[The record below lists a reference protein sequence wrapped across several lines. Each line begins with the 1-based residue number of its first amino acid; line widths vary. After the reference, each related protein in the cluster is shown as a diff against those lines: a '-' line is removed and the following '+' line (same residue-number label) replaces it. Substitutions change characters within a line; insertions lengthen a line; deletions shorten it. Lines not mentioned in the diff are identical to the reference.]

1 MLILQLALRNLL
13 GAGIRTWLNVVALS
27 FSFVVIVFLQG
38 MYDGMN
44 EQATQASVAALYGGG
59 QYWQAR
65 YDPYDP
71 LTLPD
76 AHARVPPA
84 LDSLAA
90 HGQAAPILV
99 RQASIYPG
107 GRFRGVL
114 LRGIAP
120 AQQILDIPTAALAGG
135 GGSIPAVIGAR
146 MAKSTELK
154 PGDVVTVQ
162 WRDVHGT
169 FDAADV
175 KIAAVMHTTVQE
187 IDVDQIWVPLEALR
201 RLTAMPDEAS
211 LVVLAPGAP
220 APGPVALWSWKDQAW
235 LLRDIREL
243 ARLKSIDA
251 SVFYAFLLFLAMLAI
266 FDTQVLSIFRRRR
279 EIGTLMALGMTR
291 TRVIELF
298 TIEGAFHGVLAAV
311 VAAAYGL
318 PLLAWVAKTGYGMP
332 QGTDS
337 FGLAVGERIFPAYS
351 AALVVGTTLL
361 VLLVTTIVSWLPSRR
376 IAKLKPTDALRGR
389 MS

>member
-1 MLILQLALRNLL
+1 
-13 GAGIRTWLNVVALS
+13 
-27 FSFVVIVFLQG
+27 
-38 MYDGMN
+38 
-44 EQATQASVAALYGGG
+44 
-59 QYWQAR
+59 
-65 YDPYDP
+65 
-71 LTLPD
+71 
-76 AHARVPPA
+76 
-84 LDSLAA
+84 
-90 HGQAAPILV
+90 V

-120 AQQILDIPTAALAGG
+120 DQRVLDIPTAALAGG
-135 GGSIPAVIGAR
+135 GGGAGALPAVIGAR
-146 MAKSTELK
+146 MAKSTGLA

-175 KIAAVMHTTVQE
+175 RIAAVMHTTVQE
-187 IDVDQIWVPLEALR
+187 IDVDQIWIPLDALR

-211 LVVLAPGAP
+211 LVVLAPGTP
-220 APGPVALWSWKDQAW
+220 PPGAAAGWSWKDQAW
-235 LLRDIREL
+235 LLRDIRAL

-311 VAAAYGL
+311 VAAIYGL
-318 PLLAWVAKTGYGMP
+318 PLLAWMTAKGFGMP

-351 AALVVGTTLL
+351 AALVVGTTVL
-361 VLLVTTIVSWLPSRR
+361 VLLVTTVVSWLPSRR

>member
-1 MLILQLALRNLL
+1 VLLFQLAWRNLL
-13 GAGIRTWLNVVALS
+13 GAGLRTWLNVVALS
-27 FSFVVIVFLQG
+27 FSFVVIVGLQG
-38 MYDGMN
+38 MYNGMN
-44 EQATQASVAALYGGG
+44 EQASRATVAALYGGG

-76 AHARVPPA
+76 AHAPVPPA

-90 HGQAAPILV
+90 RGQAAPILV

-120 AQQILDIPTAALAGG
+120 GQRILDIPTAALAAG

-146 MAKSTELK
+146 MAKSTDLK

-175 KIAAVMHTTVQE
+175 RIAAVMHTTVQE
-187 IDVDQIWVPLEALR
+187 IDVDQIWIPLEALR
-201 RLTAMPDEAS
+201 RLTAMPGQATV
-211 LVVLAPGAP
+211 VVLASGTAPPGA
-220 APGPVALWSWKDQAW
+220 VAGWSWKDQAW
-235 LLRDIREL
+235 LLRDIRAL

-251 SVFYAFLLFLAMLAI
+251 SIFYAFLLFLAMLAI

-318 PLLAWVAKTGYGMP
+318 PLLAWVASKGFGMP

-351 AALVVGTTLL
+351 AALVVGTAVL
-361 VLLVTTIVSWLPSRR
+361 VLLVTTIVSYLPSRR